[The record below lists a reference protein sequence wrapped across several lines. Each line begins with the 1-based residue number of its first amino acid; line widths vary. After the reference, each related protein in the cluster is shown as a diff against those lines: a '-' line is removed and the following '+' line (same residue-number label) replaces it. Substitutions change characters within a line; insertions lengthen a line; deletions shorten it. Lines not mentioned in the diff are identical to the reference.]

1 MPAAQAGRA
10 PDPACGR
17 GVCAHTG
24 PLSVA
29 RSEVLLR
36 DRLERLWQTLAA
48 PAAGGDGVAP
58 DEVAA
63 LAARPLPVV
72 WLLGKTGAGKSTLVR
87 ALTGLPEVVIGNG
100 FAPCTR
106 ASAQFDFPQDLPLLR
121 FLDTRGLGEAGYDPA
136 EDLALCRK
144 ASHVILV
151 VARLDDPVQGEVAD
165 VLATLRRRQGKVRAL
180 VVHTGADLLDDAQAR
195 FRARSRTQALFDKA
209 AGTSLPAVELAL
221 PAADPIPPEAAAPLI
236 PLLEETLPDVALAL
250 AREEYRAG
258 EPARWAANRA
268 EVLWYAGAAGAADVA
283 PVVGAVAVPGVQA
296 AMLRGLAARYGVEW
310 TRPRLYEFA
319 AALGT
324 GAALRFGASYGLR
337 QLAKLIPVF
346 GQTAGAAAAGTISF
360 AATYALGR
368 AAAAYLHAVSEGQ
381 AVTPQAIREL
391 YRGALAQGRHDSR

>member
-1 MPAAQAGRA
+1 
-10 PDPACGR
+10 
-17 GVCAHTG
+17 
-24 PLSVA
+24 
-29 RSEVLLR
+29 LR
-36 DRLERLWQTLAA
+36 HRFERLWQKLSA
-48 PAAGGDGVAP
+48 PSAP
-58 DEVAA
+58 TELPPELTAEMSG
-63 LAARPLPVV
+63 RPLPVI

-87 ALTGLPEVVIGNG
+87 ALTGLPEVVVGNG

-106 ASAQFDFPQDLPLLR
+106 ASMQFDFPLTHPLMR

-144 ASHVILV
+144 ASHLIVV

-165 VLATLRRRQGKVRAL
+165 VLATLRCRQGKLRAL
-180 VVHTGADLLDDAQAR
+180 VVHTGADLLGDAQER

-209 AGTSLPAVELAL
+209 AGAPLKQVELSLPAV
-221 PAADPIPPEAAAPLI
+221 DPIPAEAVQPLTALLDEMMPE
-236 PLLEETLPDVALAL
+236 VALAL

-268 EVLWYAGAAGAADVA
+268 EVLWYAGAAGTADVA

-296 AMLRGLAARYGVEW
+296 AMLRALAARYGVEW
-310 TRPRLYEFA
+310 TRARFYEFA

-324 GAALRFGASYGLR
+324 GAAVRFGASYGIR

-368 AAAAYLHAVSEGQ
+368 AAAAYLHSVSEGQ
-381 AVTPQAIREL
+381 AVTPQTIRTL
-391 YRGALAQGRHDSR
+391 YKGALAQGRHDAD